1 MKLAMKHRAFALWE
15 VLLVLLVL
23 AVLAALL
30 FSNFFRRPPPARRS
44 RCQSN
49 LKQIGL
55 GFLQYAQDAG
65 EKFPP
70 ATPAWGWA
78 IQPYVKDWAIF
89 HCPAVNASSAD
100 QTTDYFYNARLS
112 RVKME
117 DCNFIALTI
126 LAGEG
131 SPEQAP
137 NYSLPQLPAPWMTD
151 PSSPAQRHQGTAN
164 YLFADGHV
172 KSLKPGALA
181 LQKPSKHQT
190 ARSQPT
196 FSTK

>member
-1 MKLAMKHRAFALWE
+1 MKHRAFALWE

-89 HCPAVNASSAD
+89 HCPAVNASSIE

-112 RVKME
+112 RIKME
-117 DCNFIALTI
+117 GIADFPFTI
-126 LAGEG
+126 AAGEG
-131 SPEQAP
+131 LAEQAP
-137 NYSLPQLPAPWMTD
+137 NYSLPQLPAPWVTD
-151 PSSPAQRHQGTAN
+151 PNSPASRHDGIAN

-172 KSLKPGALA
+172 KALRPGALA
-181 LQKPSKHQT
+181 LQRPLKNQSAQ
-190 ARSQPT
+190 SQPT
-196 FSTK
+196 FLTK